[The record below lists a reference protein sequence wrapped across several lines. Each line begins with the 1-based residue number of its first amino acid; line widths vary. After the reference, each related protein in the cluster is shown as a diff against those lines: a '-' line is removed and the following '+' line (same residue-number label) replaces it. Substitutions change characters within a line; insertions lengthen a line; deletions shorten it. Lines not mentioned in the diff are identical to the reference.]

1 MVFYMDTKG
10 IDTIDLV
17 KPTEDQAYLLV
28 SEFKHL
34 YNLNIKE
41 FNYYVFE
48 EDIDKM
54 SPGEFEWWFKSAF
67 EPWLQEINE
76 DYLDI
81 EYEEI
86 RNKFE
91 KQDEKKLFLKK
102 MIHFIMFYL
111 PYQLTRDLV
120 KANDSLNS
128 IEELEEYLRS
138 ETNLLSLRGELM
150 RMIDFN
156 MNQTDTFVD
165 ALVNF
170 EKISKKNLLDT
181 SVELLDEHIKKQNF
195 FLNIFKDII
204 EGSDME
210 KISRLLQKYIEF
222 DRDNLL

>member
-1 MVFYMDTKG
+1 MDTSG
-10 IDTIDLV
+10 ISTVDLV
-17 KPTEDQAYLLV
+17 KPTDDQAYLLV
-28 SEFKHL
+28 SEFRYL
-34 YNLNIKE
+34 YDLNIKE

-54 SPGEFEWWFKSAF
+54 SPGEFEWWFKNAF
-67 EPWLQEINE
+67 EPWLQNINDE
-76 DYLDI
+76 YLDI
-81 EYEEI
+81 EYDDI

-91 KQDEKKLFLKK
+91 KQEEKKLFLKK
-102 MIHFIMFYL
+102 MVNFIMFYL

-120 KANDSLNS
+120 KANHGIGD
-128 IEELEEYLRS
+128 IEDLEEYLKS

-150 RMIDFN
+150 KTIDFN
-156 MNQTDTFVD
+156 MNQTDDFVD

-170 EKISKKNLLDT
+170 EKVSKKNLLDT

-210 KISRLLQKYIEF
+210 KISKLIQTYIKF